1 LIKAIAE
8 SAGRSVQQIKNE
20 LERTGDLGDIAM
32 KSKGAQPT
40 MFRPSPLTVMGVF
53 KSLKEIAMTS
63 GTAVN
68 TIFCFLLLFFA
79 CFCYCFLTFHTIHN
93 ANNRANKRKSE

>member
-1 LIKAIAE
+1 MIKAIAE

-32 KSKGAQPT
+32 RSKGAQPT

-63 GTAVN
+63 GTAVI
-68 TIFCFLLLFFA
+68 TFFCLLLFFA
-79 CFCYCFLTFHTIHN
+79 TVFAVFCCFLPLFSLLSYH
-93 ANNRANKRKSE
+93 S